1 MLKLSFGNMT
11 VELNIFNLQRQPAIF
26 NEFDSVNWLDVY
38 ACNNSCAD
46 SMIEDENCDQIDSL
60 PLLSSDPLLL
70 VHTPLISH

>member
-1 MLKLSFGNMT
+1 MT